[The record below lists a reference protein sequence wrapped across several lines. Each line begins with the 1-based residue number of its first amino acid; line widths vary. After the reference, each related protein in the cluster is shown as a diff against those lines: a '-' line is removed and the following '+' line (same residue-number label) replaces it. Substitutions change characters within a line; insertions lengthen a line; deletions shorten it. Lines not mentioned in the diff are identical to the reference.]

1 VIDGILPVDKPVGW
15 SSHDVV
21 ARVRRL
27 AQQRQVGHAGTLD
40 PLASGVLVLV
50 LGRATRLSSYLM
62 DAPKSYCADV
72 VLGVTTATDDGEG
85 PAQEQHDV
93 SHLKLVDAERCLERF
108 MGPIDQ
114 VPPRYSAIHHGGER
128 LYRLARRGID
138 VQPKARLVT
147 VYELEIEEWQLPRVR
162 IRVRCGSGTYLRAL
176 ARDLGIAL
184 GVGGYLHALR
194 RVASGT
200 FTAPACASMDVL
212 SDKQSV
218 RRALVPPDH
227 ALLDRPAMVLSAQEA
242 QSVQMGQSIRLST
255 VEAPSP
261 PAPLPHRGRGESP
274 TAAFSPSPVRERGL
288 GGEGEVRLYG
298 ASGTLIAL
306 ARLSNGL
313 VKSFRVFDGGSELDA
328 DGL

>member
-40 PLASGVLVLV
+40 PLATGVLVLV
-50 LGRATRLSSYLM
+50 LGAATRLSSYLM
-62 DAPKSYCADV
+62 DAPKSYCADIV
-72 VLGVTTATDDGEG
+72 FGVTTATDDAEG
-85 PAQEQHDV
+85 PAQEQRDI
-93 SHLKLVDAERCLERF
+93 SHLKRVDVERCLERF
-108 MGPIDQ
+108 KGPIDQ
-114 VPPRYSAIHHGGER
+114 VPPMYAAIRHGGER
-128 LYRLARRGID
+128 LYRLARKGVD
-138 VQPKARLVT
+138 VQPKARRVT
-147 VYELEIEEWQLPRVR
+147 VYELEIEEWLLPRVR
-162 IRVRCGSGTYLRAL
+162 LRVRCGSGTYLRAL

-194 RVASGT
+194 RVASGA
-200 FTAPACASMDVL
+200 FTAPACVAMDAL

-218 RRALVPPDH
+218 KRAVVPPDH
-227 ALLDRPAMVLSAQEA
+227 ALLDRPAVVLSAHEA
-242 QSVQMGQSIRLST
+242 RAVRMGQSIRLSAM
-255 VEAPSP
+255 EAPSP
-261 PAPLPHRGRGESP
+261 PAPFQPGTPPQARVTHASGWRK
-274 TAAFSPSPVRERGL
+274 
-288 GGEGEVRLYG
+288 GEVRLYG

-313 VKSFRVFDGGSELDA
+313 VKPFRVFVGGSELDA